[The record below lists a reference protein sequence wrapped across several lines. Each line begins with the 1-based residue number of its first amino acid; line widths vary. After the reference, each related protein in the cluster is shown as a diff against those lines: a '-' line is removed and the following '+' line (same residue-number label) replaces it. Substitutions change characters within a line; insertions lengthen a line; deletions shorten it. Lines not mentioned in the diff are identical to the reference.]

1 MKISKIEKKKRL
13 YLLELDDSEQL
24 YITEDTIVRFMLSK
38 GMTISPETLTE
49 IKSFSQFS
57 YGKNLAIYFISFQ
70 VRTKKEVKDYL
81 IKHEISKEYLDKI
94 LSSLEEDKWIDD
106 TKYVTSYLNQ
116 NALNGDK
123 GPAVIKQKLLQK
135 GISLSDIT
143 DALVNLD
150 FYPLAE
156 KVGGKTLKKYQN
168 KLPSKA
174 LEEKVIQT
182 LVNKGFSYE
191 QAKSVSQD
199 LAIEEDHEQSQS
211 LLEKELDKQW
221 RKYSRKYEGHELK
234 QKLFQSLYRKGFNSD
249 SISQILRDYL

>member
-1 MKISKIEKKKRL
+1 
-13 YLLELDDSEQL
+13 
-24 YITEDTIVRFMLSK
+24 MLSK

-123 GPAVIKQKLLQK
+123 GPAVIKQ
-135 GISLSDIT
+135 SFS
-143 DALVNLD
+143 
-150 FYPLAE
+150 
-156 KVGGKTLKKYQN
+156 KKASAF
-168 KLPSKA
+168 L
-174 LEEKVIQT
+174 
-182 LVNKGFSYE
+182 
-191 QAKSVSQD
+191 
-199 LAIEEDHEQSQS
+199 
-211 LLEKELDKQW
+211 
-221 RKYSRKYEGHELK
+221 
-234 QKLFQSLYRKGFNSD
+234 
-249 SISQILRDYL
+249 ISQML